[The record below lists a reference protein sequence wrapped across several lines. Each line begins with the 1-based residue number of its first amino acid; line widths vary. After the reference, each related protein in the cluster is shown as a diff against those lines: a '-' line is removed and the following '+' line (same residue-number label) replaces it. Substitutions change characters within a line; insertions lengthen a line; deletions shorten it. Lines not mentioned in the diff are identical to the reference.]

1 MDNDNKD
8 ICRIPAVKCCL
19 ENLLVNTYLSSHGA
33 GDGQTDR
40 RTDGA
45 RAVSSDARKAD
56 GCCCGDAMMGLRK
69 LRNRAGQ
76 EGSLGLAS

>member
-1 MDNDNKD
+1 MTIRTYVEFQPSNVVW
-8 ICRIPAVKCCL
+8 RI
-19 ENLLVNTYLSSHGA
+19 SSSVHVCPHTEPETE
-33 GDGQTDR
+33 TDR

-56 GCCCGDAMMGLRK
+56 GCCCGDAMTGSRK
-69 LRNRAGQ
+69 LGHWAGQ